1 MIRNLCVFID
11 GTNQDRSKQEMATD
25 SNVVCLYN
33 ASPNVDSGDVQ
44 QRCYYRKGVG
54 TRSHETITGG
64 ALGFGLDERI
74 TEASIWLE
82 DECAMAAED
91 NVTPRIFLFGFS
103 RGAFAI
109 RVLASLLKHEVEF
122 MGVWDT
128 VKATPGNDF
137 GVADL
142 PKGVRHAFHAMAID
156 EHRSIFNVFRFNP
169 LERVA
174 ERWFSGSHTDVGGG
188 YKNRVLADVT
198 LRWMARHARE
208 FGLIVDAEKINLDA
222 PVELPEKPEIH
233 NEDSG
238 GWCITNL
245 FRSAE
250 WMIHRTVGVKDYV
263 DDTVLFIRDHWN
275 SLISN
280 ASLAENDTFKRA

>member
-11 GTNQDRSKQEMATD
+11 GTNQDRSRKECATD

-33 ASPNVDSGDVQ
+33 ASPNVETGEVQ

-74 TEASIWLE
+74 TEAKMWLE
-82 DECAMAAED
+82 DECAFAAED
-91 NVTPRIFLFGFS
+91 GVTPRIYLFGFS

-109 RVLASLLKHEVEF
+109 RVLATFLKREVEF
-122 MGVWDT
+122 LGVWDT
-128 VKATPGNDF
+128 VKATPGKDF
-137 GVADL
+137 GIADL
-142 PKGVRHAFHAMAID
+142 PDNVRCAYHALAID
-156 EHRSIFNVFRFNP
+156 EHRSIFDAFRFNA
-169 LERVA
+169 LERVI

-188 YKNRVLADVT
+188 YKNRTLADIT
-198 LRWMARHARE
+198 LRWMARNAVAS
-208 FGLIVDAEKINLDA
+208 GLIVDKDKIDLETEVEV
-222 PVELPEKPEIH
+222 PVKPEIH

-238 GWCITNL
+238 GWCLTNL
-245 FRSAE
+245 FRKRRWTIQRVIGA
-250 WMIHRTVGVKDYV
+250 GDYI
-263 DDTVLFIRDHWN
+263 DETVLFIRDHWN

-280 ASLAENDTFKRA
+280 ASLATNDIFRQG